1 MRNISN
7 LVLPSLASLGPSFPG
22 FTWYSICLCLV
33 HFLLR
38 SFHLSFSYIAKEF
51 KTFVTIG
58 KGGIGC

>member
-1 MRNISN
+1 MFIKCFGF
-7 LVLPSLASLGPSFPG
+7 SLFDWFHSDR
-22 FTWYSICLCLV
+22 TEV